1 MYRQL
6 VLATVLTL
14 GACTL
19 PQEPITPPVVPMVVQ
34 PSAELEAVHQELSLL
49 NQDLA
54 TLRARVEI
62 LEPLTPRVA
71 QLEAIQATLK
81 KMPKQVQTR
90 LKGPKEPTPLQ
101 LVNWAQ
107 QEARVVP
114 TERGYFGKSA
124 EMSYVWQP
132 GRVYTVYLKQYQATG
147 IALPPGEQLVIGL
160 AMVESDFTV
169 LPKRA
174 GTDLLAYDTIAV
186 TPLIDKGEVDAWV
199 LTQSGRRY
207 LFHFV
212 IGPVGMIAVTFE
224 APIIQQGTTS
234 EPKLILPKPQS

>member
-1 MYRQL
+1 MKMSSLIIRRSWQDEANRNLLRPCQRKEYRMYRQL

-124 EMSYVWQP
+124 EM
-132 GRVYTVYLKQYQATG
+132 
-147 IALPPGEQLVIGL
+147 
-160 AMVESDFTV
+160 
-169 LPKRA
+169 
-174 GTDLLAYDTIAV
+174 
-186 TPLIDKGEVDAWV
+186 
-199 LTQSGRRY
+199 
-207 LFHFV
+207 
-212 IGPVGMIAVTFE
+212 
-224 APIIQQGTTS
+224 
-234 EPKLILPKPQS
+234 